1 MESINQLKVQS
12 AEIRRRA
19 RCLLVFSLFTAIS
32 TGMAVTAQAQSFA
45 EWFEQNKTQKKY
57 LLQQIVALQVFSGYL
72 KQGYQVA
79 TNGIASISGSLKKE
93 NGLHTTYYNRMKT
106 VDPVVKNNAM
116 VKDITTWQQDI
127 LTRMQGIDNIN
138 GLTTDEKNYL
148 ANVKAAV
155 LKDCDQQ
162 LTTLQNVIT
171 DGKMEMSDAERIAL
185 LTKIHTAMMD
195 NYHFA
200 SGFAAQAKIYAAQKQ
215 QGQNEAAM
223 EKQLYGI
230 N

>member
-1 MESINQLKVQS
+1 M
-12 AEIRRRA
+12 
-19 RCLLVFSLFTAIS
+19 VFSLFTAIS
-32 TGMAVTAQAQSFA
+32 TGMATTARAQSFA

-79 TNGIASISGSLKKE
+79 TNGLSSISGSLKKE
-93 NGLHTTYYNRMKT
+93 HDLHSTYYNRLKT
-106 VDPVVKNNAM
+106 VDPIVKNNEM
-116 VKDITTWQQDI
+116 VTDIMAWQQDI
-127 LTRMQGIDNIN
+127 LTSMHGINKIS
-138 GLTTDEKNYL
+138 GLTSDEKNYL
-148 ANVKAAV
+148 VTVKAAV

-162 LTTLQNVIT
+162 LNTLQNVIS

-195 NYHFA
+195 NYRFA
-200 SGFAAQAKIYAAQKQ
+200 SGFIVQAKIYAAQKQ
-215 QGQNEAAM
+215 QARNEAAM
-223 EKQLYGI
+223 NKQLYGI

>member
-1 MESINQLKVQS
+1 MESIDQLHARS
-12 AEIRRRA
+12 ADIRQRVKY
-19 RCLLVFSLFTAIS
+19 LLAFTLFTAVS
-32 TGMAVTAQAQSFA
+32 TGMATRVQAQTFA
-45 EWFEQNKTQKKY
+45 EWFEQNKTQKSY
-57 LLQQIVALQVFSGYL
+57 LLQQIAALQIFSGYL

-79 TNGIASISGSLKKE
+79 TNGMTCISGSLKKE
-93 NGLHTTYYNRMKT
+93 NDLHTTYYGRMKT

-116 VKDITTWQQDI
+116 VKDVMTWQQDI
-127 LTRMQGIDNIN
+127 LKRLQDITTIS
-138 GLTTDEKNYL
+138 GLTTEEKNYL
-148 ANVKAAV
+148 ANVKAAL

-162 LTTLQNVIT
+162 LSTLQNVIS

-195 NYHFA
+195 NYRFA
-200 SGFAAQAKIYAAQKQ
+200 SGFAAQAKIYATQKQ
-215 QGQNEAAM
+215 QGQSETTV

>member
-1 MESINQLKVQS
+1 MESIDQLHAQS

-19 RCLLVFSLFTAIS
+19 KYLLAFTLFTAIS
-32 TGMAVTAQAQSFA
+32 TGMATKVHAQTFA
-45 EWFEQNKTQKKY
+45 EWFEQNKTQKSY
-57 LLQQIVALQVFSGYL
+57 LLQQIAALQVFSGYL

-79 TNGIASISGSLKKE
+79 TNGMSSISGSLKKE
-93 NGLHTTYYNRMKT
+93 NDLHSTYYGRMKT
-106 VDPVVKNNAM
+106 VYPVIKNNAM

-127 LTRMQGIDNIN
+127 LKRLQDITTIS

-148 ANVKAAV
+148 SNVKATV
-155 LKDCDQQ
+155 LRDCDQQ
-162 LTTLQNVIT
+162 LNTLQNVIT

-195 NYHFA
+195 NYRFA
-200 SGFAAQAKIYAAQKQ
+200 SGFMAQAKIYAAQKQ
-215 QGQNEAAM
+215 QGQSEAIV
-223 EKQLYGI
+223 EKQLNGV

>member
-1 MESINQLKVQS
+1 MESIDQLHAQT

-19 RCLLVFSLFTAIS
+19 KYLLAFTLFTAIS
-32 TGMAVTAQAQSFA
+32 TGMATKVHAQTFA
-45 EWFEQNKTQKKY
+45 EWFEQNKTQKSY
-57 LLQQIVALQVFSGYL
+57 LLQQIAALQVFSGYL

-79 TNGIASISGSLKKE
+79 TNGMSSISGSLKKE
-93 NGLHTTYYNRMKT
+93 NDLHSTYYGRMKT

-127 LTRMQGIDNIN
+127 LKRMQDITLIS

-162 LTTLQNVIT
+162 LNTLQSVIT

-185 LTKIHTAMMD
+185 LTKIHTAMMN
-195 NYHFA
+195 NYRFA
-200 SGFAAQAKIYAAQKQ
+200 SGFMAQAKIYAAQKQ
-215 QGQNEAAM
+215 QGQSEAIV
-223 EKQLYGI
+223 EKQLNGV

>member
-1 MESINQLKVQS
+1 MESINKLRMRS
-12 AEIRRRA
+12 ADV
-19 RCLLVFSLFTAIS
+19 RCKAKHLLVFLTFAAIS
-32 TGMAVTAQAQSFA
+32 MGLATTAHAQTFS

-79 TNGIASISGSLKKE
+79 TNGMTSISGSLKKE
-93 NGLHTTYYNRMKT
+93 NDLHATYYGRMKT
-106 VDPVVKNNAM
+106 VDPVVKHNAM
-116 VKDITTWQQDI
+116 VKDVMTWQQDI
-127 LTRMQGIDNIN
+127 LKRLQDIAAIS

-148 ANVKAAV
+148 ANVKTAV
-155 LKDCDQQ
+155 LNDCDLQ
-162 LTTLQNVIT
+162 LNTLQNLLA

-185 LTKIHTAMMD
+185 LTKIHTAMRD
-195 NYHFA
+195 NYRFA
-200 SGFAAQAKIYAAQKQ
+200 SEFAAQAKIYALQKR
-215 QGQNEAAM
+215 QGQNEAAV